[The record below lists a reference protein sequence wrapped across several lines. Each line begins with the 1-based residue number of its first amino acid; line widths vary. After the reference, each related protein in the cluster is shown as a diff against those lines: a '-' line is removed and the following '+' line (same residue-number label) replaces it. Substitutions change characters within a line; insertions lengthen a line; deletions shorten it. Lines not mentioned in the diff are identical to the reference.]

1 MKSQNE
7 IREKIKKLEHQL
19 FLLDVQIKK
28 EGLYLPAGIEMEKQ
42 YKEIENEV
50 RALKWALS

>member
-1 MKSQNE
+1 MKSQHE

-19 FLLDVQIKK
+19 FLLDAQIKK
-28 EGLYLPAGIEMEKQ
+28 EGLYSPAGIEMEKQ

-50 RALKWALS
+50 RALKWTLS